1 MSSYKRGQTLAGNI
15 LFQHLVPRER
25 VRVGPASGVNQASW
39 PPGIPRSTPHAS
51 NVLSPLAS
59 SAWSPGQGLPTSAPV
74 TSTPSPNFAYLA
86 YHDARLVALGT
97 QAEEHFAADPTV
109 TLFKL
114 RQFAEVL
121 AKRAAAKVGLFLG
134 VEDGLQQI
142 IDRLWERNVIGA
154 TQRSLLHDLRRVG
167 NAAVHEGVGSHSEA
181 LHQLRMT
188 RELGVW
194 FQRSFGNN
202 KKFEPGPFVP
212 PAAPGH
218 ADEALERDLQR
229 LREEL
234 SQRGSELEAAREAA
248 VAAQKAAEAALHE
261 RMTAE
266 QLAAKAREDAAI
278 WETLAQDE
286 IEAHRTAARAHA
298 ERNRA
303 LEEQNQRLQAELAA
317 VQNASAAL
325 PAAERQSTID
335 RALEAS
341 TAIELDEAA
350 TRTIIDRQL
359 RDAGWEVDSERLTF
373 ERGVRP
379 TRGKNLAIAEWPTLT
394 DGKEG
399 WADYVLFAGLQ
410 VVAVV
415 EAKRK
420 HRDVMGVIPQAKR
433 YSAGYTI
440 RGDETLVEGSPWGVH
455 RVPFLFATNGR
466 PFLRQL
472 QTKSGIWFL
481 DVRRANNHPVA
492 LEGWYTPEGLHDLL
506 RQDVD
511 DAYARL
517 KVEPMPYIDRDYQRD
532 AILAVEKGLE
542 QEKRELLVAMATGT
556 GKTRT
561 CIGLCYRLLKT
572 KRFRRVLF
580 LVDRN
585 ALGKQTADAL
595 KDLRLENLQTFTDI
609 FDVKEIGDIQPDR
622 ETKLQIATIQ
632 AMVKRV
638 LGPHDETAE
647 ADIPPVDQYDC
658 IVVDE
663 CHRGYLLDRELSDRE
678 FLFRDEDDYISK
690 YRRVLDHF
698 DAVKIGLTAT
708 PALHT
713 KEIFG
718 APIFSY
724 SYREAVV
731 DGFLVDHEPPI
742 RIVTKLAQDG
752 IHYQA
757 QEEVLVLD
765 RSRQLVIKEALPDEI
780 QFDVDAFNRRVITE
794 NFNRAVIGELVRH
807 IDPSQDE
814 KTLIFCATDEHA
826 DMVVMLLKQALAA
839 QYGSVDDDAVS
850 KITGN
855 TDRPLQA
862 IRRYRNERL
871 PNIAVTVDLL
881 TTGIDVPKI
890 ANLVFLR
897 RVRSRIL
904 YEQMIGRATR
914 LCPEIGKERFRIF
927 DAVDLYSALKDVTDM
942 KPVVVNPFVTFE
954 QLAKEIVEGKEEEH
968 RRASI
973 DELLA
978 KLQRK
983 KRVLQGEAAERFR
996 VASGMEVGELAK
1008 FLKKSAVGDAADY
1021 LNSHPALAPFL
1032 DRTAGTGAYKL
1043 VISEKTDEV
1052 RDVTRGYG
1060 KYGSRPPGDYLQAFE
1075 SFVKKNLNQLPAL
1088 LVVTQRP
1095 RDLTREDL
1103 RKLKLALDQEG
1114 FNETAVQ
1121 TAWREQRNE
1130 DIAATIVGYI
1140 RKLALGSP
1148 LVPYAERVDRAIHR
1162 LRKTHPFTDPQA
1174 KWLARIAKQVKLET
1188 VVDPASL
1195 DTGQFKADGG
1205 FARLNKVFDGK
1216 LEALLGELAEE
1227 VWSDSA

>member
-1 MSSYKRGQTLAGNI
+1 VTTKPSS
-15 LFQHLVPRER
+15 
-25 VRVGPASGVNQASW
+25 
-39 PPGIPRSTPHAS
+39 
-51 NVLSPLAS
+51 
-59 SAWSPGQGLPTSAPV
+59 
-74 TSTPSPNFAYLA
+74 NFAYLA
-86 YHDARLVALGT
+86 HHDARLVALAT
-97 QAEEHFAADPTV
+97 QAEEHFAADPTI

-114 RQFAEVL
+114 RQFGEVL
-121 AKRAAAKVGLFLG
+121 AQRAAAKVGLYASS
-134 VEDGLQQI
+134 EERQQDL

-154 TQRSLLHDLRRVG
+154 TQRTLFHDLRRVG
-167 NAAVHEGVGSHSEA
+167 NAAVHEGKGDHREA
-181 LHQLRMT
+181 LHQLRMA
-188 RELGVW
+188 RELAVW

-202 KKFEPGPFVP
+202 RKFEPGPFLP
-212 PAAPGH
+212 PAEPKRAEAPLH
-218 ADEALERDLQR
+218 DELER
-229 LREEL
+229 LR
-234 SQRGSELEAAREAA
+234 SDVDAHKKELEAAQRAIEEAT
-248 VAAQKAAEAALHE
+248 KAAEAELAE
-261 RMTAE
+261 RLTA
-266 QLAAKAREDAAI
+266 QQRADKAKEDAAI
-278 WETLAQDE
+278 WESLASEQ
-286 IEAHRTAARAHA
+286 IEGAKTQAQRSAA
-298 ERNRA
+298 
-303 LEEQNQRLQAELAA
+303 LQEQNKKLLTELAA
-317 VQNASAAL
+317 LQAAAQAMPPKQL
-325 PAAERQSTID
+325 ALTID
-335 RALEAS
+335 HAAKAS
-341 TAIELDEAA
+341 EAIELDEAA
-350 TRTIIDRQL
+350 TRKLIDRQL
-359 RDAGWEVDSERLTF
+359 RDAGWEVDSQKLTF
-373 ERGVRP
+373 EQGVRP
-379 TRGKNLAIAEWPTLT
+379 TKGKNLAIAEWPTLA

-420 HRDVMGVIPQAKR
+420 HKDVMGVVPQAKR
-433 YSAGYTI
+433 YSVGYVVK
-440 RGDETLVEGSPWGVH
+440 GDESLCEGSPWGQH
-455 RVPFLFATNGR
+455 KVPFLFATNGR

-472 QTKSGIWFL
+472 RTKSGIWFL
-481 DVRRANNHPVA
+481 DARRSENHPVP
-492 LEGWYTPEGLHDLL
+492 LEGWYTPEGLLDLL
-506 RQDVD
+506 RQNVD
-511 DAYARL
+511 EAHAKL
-517 KVEPMPYIDRDYQRD
+517 KVEPMPYIDREYQRS

-542 QEKRELLVAMATGT
+542 DGKRALLVAMATGT

-585 ALGKQTADAL
+585 ALGKQTADAF

-609 FDVKEIGDIQPDR
+609 FDVKELADIKPDR

-638 LGPHDETAE
+638 LGPQDGASQPS
-647 ADIPPVDQYDC
+647 IPPVDQYDC

-698 DAVKIGLTAT
+698 DAAKIGLTAT

-718 APIFSY
+718 APVFSY

-742 RIVTKLAQDG
+742 RIVTKLAYDG
-752 IHYQA
+752 IHYDA
-757 QEEVLVLD
+757 REEVLVLD
-765 RSRQLVIKEALPDEI
+765 RSTQTLKKEELPDEI
-780 QFDVDAFNRRVITE
+780 KFDVESFNRRVITE
-794 NFNRAVIGELVRH
+794 DFNRAVLSELVNH
-807 IDPSQDE
+807 IDPEQDE

-826 DMVVMLLKQALAA
+826 DMVVLLLKEALKSK
-839 QYGSVDDDAVS
+839 YGSVDDDAVA
-850 KITGN
+850 KITGA
-855 TDRPLQA
+855 TDRPLEA
-862 IRRYRNERL
+862 IRRYRNERH

-914 LCPEIGKERFRIF
+914 LCPDIGKERFRIF

-954 QLAKEIVEGKEEEH
+954 QLVKEIVEGKEEEF
-968 RRASI
+968 RRASL
-973 DELLA
+973 EEFLA

-983 KRVLQGEAAERFR
+983 KRTLKGEVEERFET
-996 VASGMEVGELAK
+996 AAGMGVTELAWL
-1008 FLKKSAVGDAADY
+1008 LKKSATGDVAEY
-1021 LNSHPALAPFL
+1021 LTAHPALAPLL
-1032 DRTAGTGAYKL
+1032 DQAAGDAAYRM
-1043 VISEKTDEV
+1043 VVSERKDEL
-1052 RDVTRGYG
+1052 REVTRGYG
-1060 KYGSRPPGDYLQAFE
+1060 KHGSRPPGDYLEAFRA
-1075 SFVKKNLNQLPAL
+1075 FVVNNINEVPAL

-1103 RKLKLALDQEG
+1103 RQLKLMLDQEG
-1114 FNETAVQ
+1114 FSEKSVQ

-1140 RKLALGSP
+1140 RQLALGSA
-1148 LVPYAERVDRAIHR
+1148 LMPYSARVDRAVQR
-1162 LRKTHPFTDPQA
+1162 LRKVHKFTDPQS
-1174 KWLARIAKQVKLET
+1174 KWLDRIAKQVKLET
-1188 VVDPASL
+1188 VVDTASL
-1195 DTGQFKADGG
+1195 DAGQFKADGG

-1216 LEALLGELAEE
+1216 LEAVLGELADE
-1227 VWSDSA
+1227 VWKDAG